1 MILFE
6 FVYIGQQA
14 EAVDVLVWL
23 LNELHFG
30 LGGTR
35 KPNSSI
41 IHRTFQG
48 NLKLTKL
55 SKAKKVV
62 AKPNPNPTSTD
73 EFEDEPDQQRLSS
86 GKNEENSQV
95 VVLKKLFL
103 L

>member
-1 MILFE
+1 M
-6 FVYIGQQA
+6 VSIGQQA
-14 EAVDVLVWL
+14 EAVDLLVWL

-62 AKPNPNPTSTD
+62 AKPNPTSTD
-73 EFEDEPDQQRLSS
+73 EFEDEPDQQRQTSE
-86 GKNEENSQV
+86 KNEESSQV
-95 VVLKKLFL
+95 DFSFIFNFNF
-103 L
+103 